1 MDLAHGFLAASIVRS
16 NDDEF
21 ERVAEQRRQLHERLD
36 ADERE
41 IGGHLVRVIRRL
53 QHVRHVRLT
62 HAVVR

>member
-21 ERVAEQRRQLHERLD
+21 DRVAEQRRRLQERLD

-53 QHVRHVRLT
+53 RHVRLT

>member
-21 ERVAEQRRQLHERLD
+21 DRVAEQRRQLQERLD

-41 IGGHLVRVIRRL
+41 VDGHLVRVIRRL
-53 QHVRHVRLT
+53 HHLRNVRLT
-62 HAVVR
+62 HVVVR